1 MVGGEGIRGVTGP
14 LLAAGA
20 RSLVATQ
27 WRIDDREV
35 VPVVDAFY
43 AALASGQP
51 VIEALRTA
59 KLRALGDG
67 RSPRAWAAFSSVG
80 DPLVTV
86 SLRKPPVHW
95 WLSLER

>member
-1 MVGGEGIRGVTGP
+1 
-14 LLAAGA
+14 
-20 RSLVATQ
+20 
-27 WRIDDREV
+27 

-59 KLRALGDG
+59 KLRALGEG
-67 RSPRAWAAFSSVG
+67 RSPRAWAAFSVIG

-86 SLRKPPVHW
+86 PLRMPPVHW
-95 WLSLER
+95 WSSLDWTAK